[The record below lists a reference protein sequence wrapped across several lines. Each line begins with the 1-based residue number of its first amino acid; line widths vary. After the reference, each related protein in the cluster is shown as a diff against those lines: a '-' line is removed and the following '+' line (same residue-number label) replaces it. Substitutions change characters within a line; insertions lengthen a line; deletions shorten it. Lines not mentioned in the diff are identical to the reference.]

1 MAQRPR
7 AEHGGSATD
16 GMRPE
21 RQVLLG
27 TEEFFARRTP
37 TFVMASGLLLIGIIG
52 TIDILTGP
60 RLSPSLFY
68 LLPVAVVSWRLGR
81 VMGGVIAVAASVMWF
96 AAEVISDIYPAHS
109 LAPYWNVAVRF
120 GVLFVVAALLAT
132 LKQNLQRQRDLADH
146 ETHAA
151 EELRAM
157 NDMKDTLLH
166 AISHDLKGPITAIMG
181 SAQTLARGER
191 LELTAEQRVAL
202 VNGIWVSGNKLNRI
216 VSDLLDLERL
226 DNGVIEPDCAP
237 ADVTALARRLVEQAD
252 FLDEHPVRVMGESA
266 VLSVDGGKVE
276 RILENLLVNA
286 AKHTPV
292 GTPVLVTVQ
301 PQTGGVT
308 LSVEDEG
315 PGIPEELKAAIFQ
328 PFRQGTEAR
337 TRGTGAGIG
346 LSLVKKF
353 AELHGGTAWVEDR
366 AGGGTAFR
374 VFLPGAVSRPAV
386 PTLRMAST
394 TPVSR

>member
-7 AEHGGSATD
+7 AEHGGVATD

-21 RQVLLG
+21 RQLLLR
-27 TEEFFARRTP
+27 TEGFFVRRTP
-37 TFVMASGLLLIGIIG
+37 AFVTAIGLLLVGIIG
-52 TIDILTGP
+52 AIDILTGP
-60 RLSPSLFY
+60 HLSPSLFY
-68 LLPVAVVSWRLGR
+68 LLPVALVSWRLGR
-81 VMGGVIAVAASVMWF
+81 GMGGVIGIAASMMWF
-96 AAEVISDIYPAHS
+96 AAEVTSDVYPANS

-120 GVLFVVAALLAT
+120 AVLFVVATLLAT
-132 LKQNLQRQRDLADH
+132 LKKNLQGQRDLADQ

-181 SAQTLARGER
+181 SAQTLARGEQ

-252 FLDEHPVRVMGESA
+252 FLDGHPVRVMGETA
-266 VLSVDGGKVE
+266 VLSVDSGKVE

-292 GTPVLVTVQ
+292 GTPVLVAVQ
-301 PQTGGVT
+301 PQEGGIT

-315 PGIPEELKAAIFQ
+315 PGIPEELKATIFQ

-374 VFLPGAVSRPAV
+374 VLLPGMVAKPAPV
-386 PTLRMAST
+386 NKEVASAT
-394 TPVSR
+394 RTGQ

>member
-7 AEHGGSATD
+7 AEHGGSAPD

-21 RQVLLG
+21 RQLLLR
-27 TEEFFARRTP
+27 TEGFFACRTP
-37 TFVMASGLLLIGIIG
+37 AFVMTVGLLLVSIIG
-52 TIDILTGP
+52 TVDILTGP
-60 RLSPSLFY
+60 YLSPSLFY
-68 LLPVAVVSWRLGR
+68 LLPVALVSWRLGR
-81 VMGGVIAVAASVMWF
+81 GMGGVIAIGASIMWF
-96 AAEVISDIYPAHS
+96 AAEVTSDVFPAHS

-157 NDMKDTLLH
+157 NEMKDTLLH

-181 SAQTLARGER
+181 SAQTLARGEQ

-226 DNGVIEPDCAP
+226 DNGVVEPDCAP
-237 ADVTALARRLVEQAD
+237 ADITALARRLVEQAD

-266 VLSVDGGKVE
+266 VLSVDSGKIE

-301 PQTGGVT
+301 PQKGGVT

-315 PGIPEELKAAIFQ
+315 PGIPEELKATIFQ

-353 AELHGGTAWVEDR
+353 AELHGGTARVEDR

-374 VFLPGAVSRPAV
+374 VFLPGAITPSAPASV
-386 PTLRMAST
+386 QMASAA
-394 TPVSR
+394 SLRR